1 VSVVGKSITLIGDSQ
16 SEGLRPHFERLFADI
31 GARPV
36 TVISRRGWATRDYLR
51 DGLLDRLEPADI
63 FVVELGGNDA
73 AKGLVGDALEERV
86 RQVVAK
92 LPAREAI
99 FWVGPSET
107 RRADLQA
114 PSGATSRPEA
124 SRRIARAVP
133 ANVEFIDA
141 TRLIEPTYLRDGIHY
156 TRSGYT
162 RFAEN
167 LKNEILRRL
176 TIKKSAARP
185 WLIGASLVGA
195 VALGVYFGRR

>member
-107 RRADLQA
+107 RRADLQN

-124 SRRIARAVP
+124 SLRIARSVP
-133 ANVEFIDA
+133 SNVEFIDA
-141 TRLIEPTYLRDGIHY
+141 TRLIEPTYLRDGLHY
-156 TRSGYT
+156 TRAGYT

-167 LKNEILRRL
+167 LKNEIVRRL
-176 TIKKSAARP
+176 STTKTKRSL
-185 WLIGASLVGA
+185 WLISASLIGA

>member
-1 VSVVGKSITLIGDSQ
+1 MSVVGKSITLIGDSQ
-16 SEGLRPHFERLFADI
+16 SEGLRPHFERLFREL
-31 GARPV
+31 GASRV
-36 TVISRRGWATRDYLR
+36 TVIPRRGWATRDYLR

-107 RRADLQA
+107 RRADLQN

-124 SRRIARAVP
+124 SRRIARSVP
-133 ANVEFIDA
+133 SNVEFIDA
-141 TRLIEPTYLRDGIHY
+141 TRLIEPTYLRDGLHY
-156 TRSGYT
+156 TRSRLYT
-162 RFAEN
+162 F
-167 LKNEILRRL
+167 RRESQ
-176 TIKKSAARP
+176 K
-185 WLIGASLVGA
+185 
-195 VALGVYFGRR
+195 